1 MMEFF
6 FNLKKLLFSKFFKM
20 YPCINVYK
28 GSLKSASGELFL
40 GTPMDSLLLLV
51 KIQKELQE
59 KQLKGVLENRCSGN
73 SKSQRR

>member
-1 MMEFF
+1 MTEFF

-20 YPCINVYK
+20 CPCINVYK